1 MSDRAA
7 QKHGSVP
14 ERKASKFRP
23 RRKEHRCFYNHADA
37 QDGQEQADWQRYRS
51 VSAYLYSK
59 ELENIRAEMV
69 AMYIGACKHEV
80 RIIDS
85 HCSNKYVRVL
95 AAAFSGQAARRT
107 VATDMSTAYHNASMC
122 LEYLLHMYQNIIC
135 IGLGWRNVQIARLRP
150 VRSASRLLGIERVC
164 FLFVLRRG
172 LLLQSVSAQTSDM

>member
-7 QKHGSVP
+7 HRHGTVP

-23 RRKEHRCFYNHADA
+23 RRKEHRCFYNHSDA

-80 RIIDS
+80 RIIYPPCTS
-85 HCSNKYVRVL
+85 KYVRML
-95 AAAFSGQAARRT
+95 AVAFSGQAARRT
-107 VATDMSTAYHNASMC
+107 VANDMSTACHNASMC
-122 LEYLLHMYQNIIC
+122 LE
-135 IGLGWRNVQIARLRP
+135 
-150 VRSASRLLGIERVC
+150 
-164 FLFVLRRG
+164 
-172 LLLQSVSAQTSDM
+172 